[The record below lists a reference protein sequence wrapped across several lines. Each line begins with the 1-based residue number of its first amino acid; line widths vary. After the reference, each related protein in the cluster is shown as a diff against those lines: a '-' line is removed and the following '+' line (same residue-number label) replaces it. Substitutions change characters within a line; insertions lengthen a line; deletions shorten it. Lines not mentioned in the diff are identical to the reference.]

1 MTENMSI
8 GEIPL
13 PHEHVVED
21 VYSTLEAIE
30 QYFRDKLVGGDGES
44 LSASVKKAD
53 FGVRVRQLRDTLG
66 LSQAE
71 FASRYGLDLSTLR
84 GWEQGRRMPDKAN
97 RTLIEAI
104 EVSPG
109 LMANII
115 AKTQARSEVFANL

>member
-1 MTENMSI
+1 MSDTVNV
-8 GEIPL
+8 GDLSLQQEQ
-13 PHEHVVED
+13 VAED

-30 QYFRDKLVGGDGES
+30 QYFKDKLLGGDGEP
-44 LSASVKKAD
+44 LSASCKKAD
-53 FGVRVRQLRDTLG
+53 FGVRVRQLRETLC

-71 FASRYGLDLSTLR
+71 FANRYGLDLSTLR

-97 RTLIEAI
+97 RTLLEAI

-115 AKTQARSEVFANL
+115 AKTNSKNDHLPNS